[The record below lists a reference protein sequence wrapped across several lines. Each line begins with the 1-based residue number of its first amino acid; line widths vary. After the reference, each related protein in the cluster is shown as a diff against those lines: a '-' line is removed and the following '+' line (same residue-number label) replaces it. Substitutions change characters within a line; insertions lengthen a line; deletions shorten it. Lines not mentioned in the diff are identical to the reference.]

1 MRVEFISQPDI
12 QFGRILTE
20 LLDAEPQPYKVIVVS
35 AFVSLQTILRLK
47 DAILRI
53 NGNGGITRLVF
64 GIDMGGTS
72 QEVLKEI
79 LSWHTDNRIVKHRR
93 PGFTFH
99 PKLYLVEWQDRAE
112 ILIGSNN
119 VTEGGLFRNYE
130 SSARIIY
137 DLPNDNLTYEI
148 AQQELNR
155 FLDPIGE
162 TTYILTDN
170 FLNRLIEQE
179 IIPSEAEARRNRN
192 DSVSRPK
199 RERATGEPLFGI
211 EAIEF
216 PPPLPANILEGLVQ
230 TVRRRRA
237 QRRATRQELQVENEP
252 QISPTDDAITPTSFY
267 MTLPT
272 LQGDN
277 IPGEARIP
285 LEALELA
292 QEFWGWQEEYER
304 VENPRGGRER
314 VYWNWRPFWRIVDVE
329 HPENVVIQEVRMYFY
344 ENSSDF
350 RFYARPLVN
359 AGANLGDIVRITR
372 VADDD
377 IEFECILAKQGTPEY
392 EEWIGFCVNE
402 VRNSPRRFGYG

>member
-1 MRVEFISQPDI
+1 MRVEFISQPDV
-12 QFGRILTE
+12 QFGRILTD
-20 LLDAEPQPYKVIVVS
+20 LLDSEPQPHKVIVVS

-47 DAILRI
+47 ESILRI
-53 NGNGGITRLVF
+53 NGNGGVSRLVF

-72 QEVLKEI
+72 QEVLREVV
-79 LSWHTDNRIVKHRR
+79 SWQTDNRIVKHRR

-99 PKLYLVEWQDRAE
+99 PKLYLVEWQDKAE

-137 DLPNDNLTYEI
+137 DLPNDDLLYTT

-155 FLDPIGE
+155 FLDPAGE
-162 TTYILTDN
+162 TAYILNED
-170 FLNRLIEQE
+170 FLSRLIEQG

-192 DSVSRPK
+192 DSTSKPR
-199 RERATGEPLFGI
+199 RERVAGEPLFGN
-211 EAIEF
+211 EFIEF
-216 PPPLPANILEGLVQ
+216 PPPFPANILEGLVQ
-230 TVRRRRA
+230 TVRRRRT
-237 QRRATRQELQVENEP
+237 QRRNVRREQQVENEP

-304 VENPRGGRER
+304 VENPRGGQER
-314 VYWNWRPFWRIVDVE
+314 VYWNWRPLWRIIDVE
-329 HPENVVIQEVRMYFY
+329 HPEGATVQEVRMYFY

-359 AGANLGDIVRITR
+359 AGADLGDLVRITR
-372 VADDD
+372 VAEDDV
-377 IEFECILAKQGTPEY
+377 EFECVLARQGTPEY
-392 EEWIGFCVNE
+392 NAWIGYCVNE
-402 VRNSPRRFGYG
+402 VRNSQRRFGYG

>member
-1 MRVEFISQPDI
+1 MRVEFISQPDV

-20 LLDAEPQPYKVIVVS
+20 LLNANPQPHKVIVVS

-47 DAILRI
+47 EAILRI
-53 NGNGGITRLVF
+53 IESGGITRLVF

-72 QEVLKEI
+72 KEVLKEV
-79 LSWHTDNRIVKHRR
+79 LSWQTDNRIVKHRR

-112 ILIGSNN
+112 ILVGSNN

-137 DLPNDNLTYEI
+137 DLPNDVDLYET
-148 AQQELNR
+148 AKQELNR
-155 FLDPIGE
+155 FLDPTGN
-162 TTYILTDN
+162 TTYVLTDD
-170 FLNRLIEQE
+170 FLNQLVEQGL
-179 IIPSEAEARRNRN
+179 IPSEAEARRNRN
-192 DSVSRPK
+192 DSISKPG
-199 RERATGEPLFGI
+199 RERPAGEPLFGV
-211 EAIEF
+211 EDIEF
-216 PPPLPANILEGLVQ
+216 PPPLPASILEGLVQ

-237 QRRATRQELQVENEP
+237 QRRTPPQEAPGEITP

-267 MTLPT
+267 MTLPK
-272 LQGDN
+272 LQGQN

-292 QEFWGWQEEYER
+292 QEFWGWPDEYQR
-304 VENPRGGRER
+304 DENPRGGQER
-314 VYWNWRPFWRIVDVE
+314 VYWNWRPNWRIIDVE
-329 HPENVVIQEVRMYFY
+329 HPENAIVQEVRMYFY

-359 AGANLGDIVRITR
+359 AGADLGDLVRITR
-372 VADDD
+372 VSEDDV
-377 IEFECILAKQGTPEY
+377 EFECVLARQGTPEY
-392 EEWIGFCVNE
+392 NAWIGFCVNE
-402 VRNSPRRFGYG
+402 VKNSQRKFGYG

>member
-20 LLDAEPQPYKVIVVS
+20 LLGTDPQPYKVIVVS

-47 DAILRI
+47 ESLLRI
-53 NGNGGITRLVF
+53 NGNGGVTRLVF

-72 QEVLKEI
+72 QEVLKEV
-79 LSWHTDNRIVKHRR
+79 LSWRTDNRVVKHRR

-99 PKLYLVEWQDRAE
+99 PKLYLVEWQDKAE

-130 SSARIIY
+130 SSARVIY
-137 DLPNDNLTYEI
+137 DLPDDIELYET

-155 FLDPIGE
+155 FLDPVGD
-162 TTYILTDN
+162 TTYILTDD
-170 FLNRLIEQE
+170 FLNRLIEYG
-179 IIPSEAEARRNRN
+179 IIPSEAEARRNRS
-192 DSVSRPK
+192 DSVSKPRK
-199 RERATGEPLFGI
+199 ERIAGEPLFGV

-237 QRRATRQELQVENEP
+237 QRRIARQEAQVENEP
-252 QISPTDDAITPTSFY
+252 QISPADDAITPTSFY

-304 VENPRGGRER
+304 VENPRGGQER
-314 VYWNWRPFWRIVDVE
+314 VYWNWRPLWRIIDVE
-329 HPENVVIQEVRMYFY
+329 HPENAIVQEVRMYFY

-359 AGANLGDIVRITR
+359 AGADLGDIVRITR

-377 IEFECILAKQGTPEY
+377 VEFECVLARQGTPEY
-392 EEWIGFCVNE
+392 EEWIELCVNE

>member
-20 LLDAEPQPYKVIVVS
+20 LLDTDPQPYKVIVVS

-47 DAILRI
+47 EALLRI
-53 NGNGGITRLVF
+53 NGNGGVARLVF

-72 QEVLKEI
+72 QEVLKEV
-79 LSWHTDNRIVKHRR
+79 LSWRTDNRVVKHRR

-99 PKLYLVEWQDRAE
+99 PKLYLVEWQDKAE

-130 SSARIIY
+130 SSARVIY
-137 DLPNDNLTYEI
+137 DLPDDIELYET

-155 FLDPIGE
+155 FLDPVGD
-162 TTYILTDN
+162 TAYILTDD
-170 FLNRLIEQE
+170 FLNRLIEYG
-179 IIPSEAEARRNRN
+179 IIPSEAEARRNRS
-192 DSVSRPK
+192 DSVSKPRK
-199 RERATGEPLFGI
+199 ERIAGEPLFGV

-237 QRRATRQELQVENEP
+237 QRRIARQEAQVENEP
-252 QISPTDDAITPTSFY
+252 QISPADDAITPTSFY

-304 VENPRGGRER
+304 VENPRGGQER
-314 VYWNWRPFWRIVDVE
+314 VYWNWRPLWRIIDVE
-329 HPENVVIQEVRMYFY
+329 HPENAIVQEVRMYFY

-359 AGANLGDIVRITR
+359 AGADLGDIVRITR

-377 IEFECILAKQGTPEY
+377 VEFECVLARQGTPEY
-392 EEWIGFCVNE
+392 EEWIELCVNE

>member
-1 MRVEFISQPDI
+1 MKIDFIAQPDV
-12 QFGRILTE
+12 QFGRILTD
-20 LLDAEPQPYKVIVVS
+20 LLDSNPLPHKIIIVS

-47 DAILRI
+47 DAVLNIDR
-53 NGNGGITRLVF
+53 NGGIARLVF

-72 QEVLKEI
+72 QEVLREI
-79 LSWHTDNRIVKHRR
+79 VTWQTDNRVVKHRR

-99 PKLYLVEWQDRAE
+99 PKIYLIEWHDKAE

-137 DLPNDNLTYEI
+137 DLPNDNQLYEK

-155 FLDPIGE
+155 FFDPTGD
-162 TTYILTDN
+162 TTYILTEE
-170 FLNRLIEQE
+170 FLHRLIEQG
-179 IIPSEAEARRNRN
+179 IIPSEAEARRNRD
-192 DSVSRPK
+192 DSVSRP
-199 RERATGEPLFGI
+199 RRGPIEGEPLFGV

-237 QRRATRQELQVENEP
+237 QRRIARQEPQVVNEP
-252 QISPTDDAITPTSFY
+252 QISPSDDTITPTAFY

-277 IPGEARIP
+277 IPGEARVP

-304 VENPRGGRER
+304 VENPRGGQER
-314 VYWNWRPFWRIVDVE
+314 VYWNWRPNWRIIDVE
-329 HPENVVIQEVRMYFY
+329 RPENPVVQEVRMYFY

-359 AGANLGDIVRITR
+359 AGADLGDLVRITR
-372 VADDD
+372 VAEIN
-377 IEFECILAKQGTPEY
+377 IEFECMLAKQGTPEY
-392 EEWIGFCVNE
+392 NEWIGFCVNE
-402 VRNSPRRFGYG
+402 VRNSQRRFGYG

>member
-12 QFGRILTE
+12 QFGKILTE
-20 LLDAEPQPYKVIVVS
+20 LLDSNPQPRKVIIVS

-47 DAILRI
+47 GSILSI
-53 NGNGGITRLVF
+53 NRNGGITRLVF

-72 QEVLKEI
+72 QEVLKEVI
-79 LSWHTDNRIVKHRR
+79 SWRTDNRVVKHRR

-99 PKLYLVEWQDRAE
+99 PKLYLVEWQDKSE

-137 DLPNDNLTYEI
+137 DSPDDDILYET

-155 FLDPIGE
+155 FLDPIGD
-162 TTYILTDN
+162 TTYIITDD
-170 FLNRLIEQE
+170 FLNNLIEQG
-179 IIPSEAEARRNRN
+179 IIPSEAEARKNRN
-192 DSVSRPK
+192 DSVTRPS
-199 RERATGEPLFGI
+199 RERQTGEPLFGV
-211 EAIEF
+211 EDIEF

-237 QRRATRQELQVENEP
+237 QRRTAQQEPQVESEP

-267 MTLPT
+267 MTLSK

-304 VENPRGGRER
+304 VGNPRGGQGR
-314 VYWNWRPFWRIVDVE
+314 VYWNWRPHWRITDVE
-329 HPENVVIQEVRMYFY
+329 HLENTVVQEVRMYFY

-359 AGANLGDIVRITR
+359 AGADLGDIVRITR
-372 VADDD
+372 IAEDDV
-377 IEFECILAKQGTPEY
+377 EFECVLARQGTPEY
-392 EEWIGFCVNE
+392 EEWINFCVNE
-402 VRNSPRRFGYG
+402 VRNSSRRFGYS